1 MESVLLTPQEIC
13 ERYHISLHTLYQWTA
28 SNYIP
33 HLKIGGQLRFRLSDL
48 LKWEED
54 NLVGAHKAEL
64 L

>member
-1 MESVLLTPQEIC
+1 MERLLTLNDVCQ
-13 ERYHISLHTLYQWTA
+13 RYSVSRHTVYQWTA

-48 LKWEED
+48 LEWEKS
-54 NLVGAHKAEL
+54 NLVGAQNMEL

>member
-1 MESVLLTPQEIC
+1 MENRLLTLDDVCQ
-13 ERYHISLHTLYQWTA
+13 RYRVSRHTVYQWTA
-28 SNYIP
+28 GNFIP

-54 NLVGAHKAEL
+54 NLVGAQKAEL